1 MRLEEKISLYGK
13 EDLKAF
19 AYDIGLSKLSKLRKA
34 ELVDLIVRK
43 LLDPEVMFYRMS
55 IFDDR
60 ALRLFEKGIENPYEY
75 QYDELDNA
83 CIFDEMDYAVVEG
96 DTFCVFKEVAEAWKA
111 VRNDKFEAY
120 RKRAAWVWKCL
131 YWTEEM
137 YGVTPAEHFLE
148 VVNSKKS
155 FRMDE
160 SELIDIFD
168 RFPADRLWTYRIDDY
183 FISSIFARDI
193 DALKRLKMI
202 QADKSYYVPTSSE
215 VEELFD
221 TGALLSTPSYQK
233 MKRFITNQYHIP
245 KMEVEDILLELW
257 ERLSSYDDPQ
267 DAVQWFWDQFEI
279 ENEVQFNQ
287 LASLYMPVSNG
298 TRMLMNRG
306 HTPAELSRNERF
318 GPGNMPIITAG
329 SSDAARLLKEAGPQ
343 IQKMGFEIDLESNA
357 ASIPTMS
364 LLDGVDGNIQMVQR
378 KIYPNDPCPCGSG
391 KKYKKCCGRNT

>member
-1 MRLEEKISLYGK
+1 M
-13 EDLKAF
+13 
-19 AYDIGLSKLSKLRKA
+19 
-34 ELVDLIVRK
+34 
-43 LLDPEVMFYRMS
+43 
-55 IFDDR
+55 
-60 ALRLFEKGIENPYEY
+60 
-75 QYDELDNA
+75 
-83 CIFDEMDYAVVEG
+83 
-96 DTFCVFKEVAEAWKA
+96 
-111 VRNDKFEAY
+111 
-120 RKRAAWVWKCL
+120 
-131 YWTEEM
+131 
-137 YGVTPAEHFLE
+137 
-148 VVNSKKS
+148 
-155 FRMDE
+155 
-160 SELIDIFD
+160 
-168 RFPADRLWTYRIDDY
+168 
-183 FISSIFARDI
+183 
-193 DALKRLKMI
+193 
-202 QADKSYYVPTSSE
+202 PTSSE

-257 ERLSSYDDPQ
+257 ERLSSYDDLQ